1 MSAHPP
7 SKNSRRD
14 MRKALIRLRL
24 EMHRQEIR
32 HEARSLVNPL
42 TRLKGA
48 SRSVQ
53 EGLGIKHAPLWGMG
67 AVMLMGFFT
76 GKGAGSSKP
85 AVPAASSTEGSVSR
99 LLKLSATL
107 MPLIKL
113 VMRGGAD
120 KR

>member
-1 MSAHPP
+1 
-7 SKNSRRD
+7 

-67 AVMLMGFFT
+67 AVMLMGFLT
-76 GKGAGSSKP
+76 GKGAGATATTPP
-85 AVPAASSTEGSVSR
+85 ATAHAHGGGSVSR
-99 LLKLSATL
+99 LLKLSTTL

-113 VMRGGAD
+113 VMRGGPD

>member
-1 MSAHPP
+1 MTAKPP
-7 SKNSRRD
+7 NQNSRRE

-67 AVMLMGFFT
+67 AVMLMGFLT
-76 GKGAGSSKP
+76 GKDAGSSGDVAKT
-85 AVPAASSTEGSVSR
+85 STAGGVSR
-99 LLKLSATL
+99 LLKLSTTL
-107 MPLIKL
+107 IPLIKL
-113 VMRGGAD
+113 VMKGGAE

>member
-1 MSAHPP
+1 
-7 SKNSRRD
+7 

-85 AVPAASSTEGSVSR
+85 AVPAAASTEGSVSR

-113 VMRGGAD
+113 IMKGGAD
-120 KR
+120 RH

>member
-1 MSAHPP
+1 MSGAQAPN
-7 SKNSRRD
+7 KNSRRE

-48 SRSVQ
+48 GRSVTD
-53 EGLGIKHAPLWGMG
+53 GLGIKHASLWGMG
-67 AVMLMGFFT
+67 AVMLAGFFT
-76 GKGAGSSKP
+76 GKSARSGPTPP
-85 AVPAASSTEGSVSR
+85 ATQTSGGLSR

-113 VMRGGAD
+113 VMKGGAE

>member
-7 SKNSRRD
+7 SKNSRRE

-42 TRLKGA
+42 TRFKGA

-53 EGLGIKHAPLWGMG
+53 EGLGIKHGPLWGMG
-67 AVMLMGFFT
+67 AVMLMGFLT
-76 GKGAGSSKP
+76 GKGAGGSR
-85 AVPAASSTEGSVSR
+85 ATVPAATVAGGGRVSR
-99 LLKLSATL
+99 LLRLSTTL

-113 VMRGGAD
+113 VMKSNGRG
-120 KR
+120 